1 MSRELNKYVSEKVKL
16 LKEFGIRANYR
27 EKMILCE
34 IKSEIAIDNMA
45 RSMIVHFL
53 ENNTEQMT

>member
-27 EKMILCE
+27 EKMILRE
-34 IKSEIAIDNMA
+34 LKSEIAIDNMA